1 MNREMTMKTAS
12 KASPGLLA
20 ALCLLAAA
28 TAQADV
34 RIKTHDHGRIAI
46 HGTDIVITA
55 ADHSRAE
62 IDPAGDLQIGGKD
75 VPVTEAQ
82 RQLLVQY
89 SQNLRDLEKQGDAA
103 DAQAWR
109 MAPGILG
116 TALGD
121 LFTGASQKQID
132 QDANQAAEPLK
143 EEAMK
148 LCDGVKAQR
157 KVQDQIS
164 DALPA
169 FKPYAVISEH
179 DTENNCNSE
188 NKAHV

>member
-1 MNREMTMKTAS
+1 MKIAS

-34 RIKTHDHGRIAI
+34 RINTHDKGRIDIEGA
-46 HGTDIVITA
+46 DIVVTA
-55 ADHSRAE
+55 DDGSRAE
-62 IDPAGDLQIGGKD
+62 IGPAGDLKIAGKD
-75 VPVTEAQ
+75 VPVTDAQ

-89 SQNLRDLEKQGDAA
+89 SQNLHDMEKRSEAA
-103 DAQAWR
+103 EGQAWR

-116 TALGD
+116 TALRD
-121 LFTGASQKQID
+121 LFTGASDKQLD
-132 QDANQAAEPLK
+132 HDTGEAAKPLK
-143 EEAMK
+143 EKFLE
-148 LCDGVKAQR
+148 LCDDVKAER
-157 KVQDQIS
+157 DIQDQIS

-179 DTENNCNSE
+179 DTEHNCHSDDKS
-188 NKAHV
+188 KA

>member
-1 MNREMTMKTAS
+1 MKTVS
-12 KASPGLLA
+12 KAPLGLLA

-34 RIKTHDHGRIAI
+34 RINTHDKGRI
-46 HGTDIVITA
+46 DIEGADILITA

-62 IDPAGDLQIGGKD
+62 IDPAGGLKIGGKD
-75 VPVTEAQ
+75 VPVTDAQ

-89 SQNLRDLEKQGDAA
+89 SQDLRDLEKRGDAA

-109 MAPGILG
+109 MAPGILS

-132 QDANQAAEPLK
+132 QDANKTAEPLK
-143 EEAMK
+143 QEVLK

-164 DALPA
+164 DALPV

-179 DTENNCNSE
+179 DTDNNCNSDD
-188 NKAHV
+188 KVRV

>member
-1 MNREMTMKTAS
+1 MKREMTMKTVSEA
-12 KASPGLLA
+12 PLGLLA

-34 RIKTHDHGRIAI
+34 RIDTHDKGRIAI
-46 HGTDIVITA
+46 AGADIEITA
-55 ADHSRAE
+55 ADDSRAE
-62 IDPAGDLQIGGKD
+62 IDPAGDLKIRGQD
-75 VPVTEAQ
+75 VPVTDAQ

-89 SQNLRDLEKQGDAA
+89 SQDLRDLEKRGDAA

-109 MAPGILG
+109 MAPGILS

-132 QDANQAAEPLK
+132 QDANKAAEPLK
-143 EEAMK
+143 QEVLK

-169 FKPYAVISEH
+169 FKPYAVISAH
-179 DTENNCNSE
+179 DTDNNCNSDH
-188 NKAHV
+188 KAHV